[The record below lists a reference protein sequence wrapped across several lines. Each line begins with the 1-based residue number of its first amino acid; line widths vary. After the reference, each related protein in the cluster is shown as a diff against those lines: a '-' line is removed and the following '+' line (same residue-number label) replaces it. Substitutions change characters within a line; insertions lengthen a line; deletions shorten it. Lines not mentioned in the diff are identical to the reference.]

1 MEYDKYYLK
10 WNAERYEKAI
20 RENVIFGIVP
30 FVDLYENIDYLTAFR
45 NIIIDYAS
53 KQYKYIFVVMSITNN
68 WCLNNF
74 PIYFKKSGYDVKHF
88 VLLAKEEEL
97 CRRITEA
104 NEDKKYAK
112 DHYKE
117 QLLYVH
123 NNLMNEEIIYTDN
136 LSAEDISNQIISMIA
151 E

>member
-1 MEYDKYYLK
+1 
-10 WNAERYEKAI
+10 
-20 RENVIFGIVP
+20 
-30 FVDLYENIDYLTAFR
+30 
-45 NIIIDYAS
+45 
-53 KQYKYIFVVMSITNN
+53 MSITNN

-74 PIYFKKSGYDVKHF
+74 PIYSKKSGYDVKHF

-136 LSAEDISNQIISMIA
+136 GGEFHNKLFKNYCKNNDIILLHGRPRYPQT
-151 E
+151 